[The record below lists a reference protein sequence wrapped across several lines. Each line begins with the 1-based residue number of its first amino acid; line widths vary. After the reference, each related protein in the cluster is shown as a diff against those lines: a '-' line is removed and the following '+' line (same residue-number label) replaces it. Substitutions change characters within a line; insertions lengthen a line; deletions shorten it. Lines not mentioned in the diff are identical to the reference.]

1 LGLADADDV
10 RQIALSLPETLQRP
24 NDSRYFVGE
33 KAFAWT
39 WLERVDPKRARVAQ
53 PDVLVV
59 RVADQLE
66 KEALLAVDA
75 EKFFTEPHYD
85 GYAAVLVRL
94 PGVDVDE
101 LADLLAVAWRAV
113 APRRLVAE
121 LEG

>member
-1 LGLADADDV
+1 MADADDV

-75 EKFFTEPHYD
+75 DKFFTEPHYD

-94 PGVDVDE
+94 PAVDVDE
-101 LADLLAVAWRAV
+101 LADLLAAAWRAV